1 MSLAGPVLAVAA
13 SLAVPGPTA
22 IDVATGAQA
31 RIEAPRQ
38 GLLHV
43 VAFAT
48 WCPPCV
54 DELPALA
61 DLEARFAPRGYELVL
76 VAVPSR
82 QSLERL
88 RRFREVEKL
97 PGRLLFD
104 SEGTVEAALGVER
117 IPTHLWID
125 ASGRVRL
132 TAGAL
137 SEVDVATIEGLYGPP
152 ARAAGGR

>member
-1 MSLAGPVLAVAA
+1 MSLAGPILAVAA
-13 SLAVPGPTA
+13 SLAFPESAA
-22 IDVATGAQA
+22 IDVSTGAQA
-31 RIEAPRQ
+31 RIEAPRH

-43 VAFAT
+43 VFFAT

-104 SEGTVEAALGVER
+104 SEGAVEAALGVER

-125 ASGRVRL
+125 AAGRVRRS
-132 TAGAL
+132 AGAL
-137 SEVDVATIEGLYGPP
+137 SEVGVETIEGLYAPP
-152 ARAAGGR
+152 AEAASGR